1 MSIFPLWS
9 AAAAV
14 GPDARLHAVPAHA
27 RDARSGLNGSA
38 VPGAIAV
45 LIKNFEYG
53 GTQRVLLYLANKL
66 HEYGHV
72 VHVLCPGSG
81 PLEAT
86 LRDGIRLVRLKSGS
100 EFYARLLALRA
111 NPSAASDLLLPLVLP
126 LHPPKGLRLL
136 APLARYLR
144 DARPAVLISATASH
158 NVVTT
163 LAKRMAGVSTG
174 LILTEH
180 VTTEQRRISDIRFVR
195 HYLPDLMRHT
205 YRDADAIVG
214 VSKAVS
220 DDLRELLQVPRER
233 VRLIYNPAVP
243 DDVRALAAAPVD
255 HPWFRPDQPPVV
267 LSAGRADRTKDFAT
281 LVSAIA
287 LLRRQMPVRLVI
299 LSSALPNSSQND
311 YLDSLRGLALR
322 LGVADDFEILDF
334 TPNPFAYMARA
345 GVFAS
350 SSTSE
355 GFGNVVAESLA
366 CGCPVVSTRTRGP
379 AEVLENGRYGR
390 LVPTGDVPA
399 MAAALGAA
407 LRSPRDS
414 AALAL
419 RADTFNVD
427 RAARAYEALC
437 CEAGA
442 ASVASGV

>member
-1 MSIFPLWS
+1 MWS

-14 GPDARLHAVPAHA
+14 GSDARARAAPVHAPDANGA
-27 RDARSGLNGSA
+27 LNGSA

-53 GTQRVLLYLANKL
+53 GTQRVLLHLANKL

-86 LRDGIRLVRLKSGS
+86 VRDGIRLVHLKSGS

-111 NPSAASDLLLPLVLP
+111 NPSAAKNLLLPLVLP

-136 APLARYLR
+136 APLARYLSE
-144 DARPAVLISATASH
+144 ARPAVLISATASH

-163 LAKRMAGVSTG
+163 LAKRMAGVATG

-180 VTTEQRRISDIRFVR
+180 VTTDQRRISDIRFVR
-195 HYLPDLMRHT
+195 HYLPDLMRQT

-214 VSKAVS
+214 VSKAVT

-243 DDVRALAAAPVD
+243 DDVKVLAAAPVE
-255 HPWFRPDQPPVV
+255 HPWFGPNQPPVV

-311 YLDSLRGLALR
+311 YLDSLRGLAQR
-322 LGVADDFEILDF
+322 LGVAEHFEILDF

-379 AEVLENGRYGR
+379 AEVLEDGRYGW

-419 RADTFNVD
+419 RADTFNVE
-427 RAARAYEALC
+427 RAARAYQALC

>member
-1 MSIFPLWS
+1 MSIFPLTTT
-9 AAAAV
+9 AAAV
-14 GPDARLHAVPAHA
+14 GPDARARAVTPHAPET
-27 RDARSGLNGSA
+27 RSSLNGSA
-38 VPGAIAV
+38 LPGAIAI

-53 GTQRVLLYLANKL
+53 GTQRVLLHLANKL
-66 HEYGHV
+66 HEFGHE
-72 VHVLCPGSG
+72 VHVLCPASG
-81 PLEAT
+81 PLETT
-86 LRDGIRLVRLKSGS
+86 LCEGVGLVRLKSGS

-111 NPSAASDLLLPLVLP
+111 DPAGAKNLLLPLVLP

-144 DARPAVLISATASH
+144 DAKPAVLISATASH
-158 NVVTT
+158 NVITT
-163 LAKRMAGVSTG
+163 LAKRMAGVSTR

-180 VTTEQRRISDIRFVR
+180 VTTDLRRISDIRFVR

-214 VSKAVS
+214 VSKAVT
-220 DDLRELLQVPRER
+220 DDLRELLRVPDER
-233 VRLIYNPAVP
+233 VQLIYNPAVP
-243 DDVRALAAAPVD
+243 DDVKTLAAAPVD
-255 HPWFRPDQPPVV
+255 HPWFGPNQPPVV

-287 LLRRQMPVRLVI
+287 LLRRQMHVRLVI
-299 LSSALPNSSQND
+299 LSSALPNSSQNE
-311 YLDSLRGLALR
+311 YLNSVRRLAQR

-379 AEVLENGRYGR
+379 VEVLEDGRYGR

-419 RADTFNVD
+419 RAATFNVD
-427 RAARAYEALC
+427 RAARAYQALC

-442 ASVASGV
+442 VSVKSGV